1 MWMRSSTWNGR
12 RVRSRGA
19 KAYVNRIRERF
30 PQNES
35 DVYERFILLLRG
47 YSSGNIDLE
56 STINEVILAA

>member
-12 RVRSRGA
+12 GVRARGA

-35 DVYERFILLLRG
+35 NVYERFILLLRG
-47 YSSGNIDLE
+47 YSSGEIDLE
-56 STINEVILAA
+56 YTINEVILEA